1 MINTRFLRCT
11 HTAPATF
18 GTTIFFAL
26 LAIVSILLISGCQ
39 TEQRASVATE
49 GVPSDQQIRKSP
61 NDSREY
67 RYLELPNKMRVALVS
82 DPETDKSAA
91 AMAVYRGSFHE
102 PEHRPGLAHFLEHML
117 FIQTE
122 AYPEPGA
129 FQKFVA
135 ANGGSTNAYTAFD
148 HTNYFFNVAP
158 QAFPEALDRWAHF
171 FIKPII
177 SAEYSEREKNA
188 VHSEYQ
194 MQIKDDGWRNYMV
207 GKQALNPQ
215 HPATRFTI
223 GSLDT
228 LAGDIQADLID
239 FFETQ
244 YSADQMGLVLISNQS
259 LDELEALVKPLFSQ
273 VANKDIGPAYVDTPV
288 YTDEQLPQWV
298 ANQTFK
304 DGATL
309 TFAYPLPSTLPHY
322 KTKPEQYFANL
333 IGHEGTGSL
342 YQYLVGK
349 GWIESL
355 GSGVSVFDRGTSV
368 LNVSIE
374 LTPAGDQHKQDIAH
388 ALFSYIE
395 LIKSSPPKAWLYQ
408 EQAKVA
414 ELGFRFQE
422 KSSPTGLVYRLAP
435 QLDHYPPADLLVAPY
450 LMEQFDARLIGDYLR
465 YLTPDNVVVEY
476 TSPDVTGDEIE
487 PWFKVP
493 YEIKPFQLNKTLTTQ
508 LPFHLPEPN
517 PFLPENLSLV
527 DEDQAPIARVEQRK
541 MEFWLDTDTRF
552 GGPRSTLIVALAVPG
567 GLQSPSDRAH
577 AQLYRT
583 LVQDSL
589 SELVYPAYLA
599 GLSYQIGVSD
609 AGFEVTVAGYDDKQ
623 TELLTAVIRALLQP
637 TLDAQRFASLK
648 ESLIKDWQN
657 MTRERPYSQTFS
669 ALTDTLRSGRWPRP
683 MLIDAIAQ
691 TDLNRLD
698 TWRQRNLE
706 RVSVVGLLHGNVTR
720 ENLNTVTL
728 QLASLLP
735 LAEQRIEAQR
745 ASVRDVT
752 SALLLEIPVDH
763 NDSSLILHIQDDDDS
778 FAARA
783 RSLLAAQMLQ
793 PEYFRQLRTEQ
804 QLGYVVSATGRA
816 IADRG
821 GITFIVQSPM
831 ASARAVEQAT
841 VEFMQAFNAQP
852 LDDAS
857 FAQQQAGLITQLL
870 EKPKNLAEQ
879 SQRYWSD
886 LSRDVTTFDSR
897 EQIAQAVQAL
907 TPALMSAYLAEVE
920 ARLKSRRLLIFS
932 RGQFDE
938 VPTHGYLLSDPT
950 AAFP

>member
-1 MINTRFLRCT
+1 MINTRFLRCAN
-11 HTAPATF
+11 TASATF
-18 GTTIFFAL
+18 GAPVLFAL
-26 LAIVSILLISGCQ
+26 LAIVSTLFISGCQ
-39 TEQRASVATE
+39 TEQTASVATSE
-49 GVPSDQQIRKSP
+49 DGSSDQQIRKSP

-67 RYLELPNKMRVALVS
+67 RYLVLPNKMRVVLVS

-188 VHSEYQ
+188 VQSEYQ

-207 GKQALNPQ
+207 GKQALNPE

-273 VANKDIGPAYVDTPV
+273 VANKDIGPAYVDTPM

-309 TFAYPLPSTLPHY
+309 TFAFPLPSTLPHY

-395 LIKSSPPKAWLYQ
+395 LIKSSPPKAWLY
-408 EQAKVA
+408 
-414 ELGFRFQE
+414 
-422 KSSPTGLVYRLAP
+422 
-435 QLDHYPPADLLVAPY
+435 
-450 LMEQFDARLIGDYLR
+450 
-465 YLTPDNVVVEY
+465 
-476 TSPDVTGDEIE
+476 
-487 PWFKVP
+487 
-493 YEIKPFQLNKTLTTQ
+493 
-508 LPFHLPEPN
+508 
-517 PFLPENLSLV
+517 
-527 DEDQAPIARVEQRK
+527 
-541 MEFWLDTDTRF
+541 
-552 GGPRSTLIVALAVPG
+552 
-567 GLQSPSDRAH
+567 
-577 AQLYRT
+577 
-583 LVQDSL
+583 
-589 SELVYPAYLA
+589 
-599 GLSYQIGVSD
+599 
-609 AGFEVTVAGYDDKQ
+609 
-623 TELLTAVIRALLQP
+623 
-637 TLDAQRFASLK
+637 
-648 ESLIKDWQN
+648 
-657 MTRERPYSQTFS
+657 
-669 ALTDTLRSGRWPRP
+669 
-683 MLIDAIAQ
+683 
-691 TDLNRLD
+691 
-698 TWRQRNLE
+698 
-706 RVSVVGLLHGNVTR
+706 
-720 ENLNTVTL
+720 
-728 QLASLLP
+728 
-735 LAEQRIEAQR
+735 
-745 ASVRDVT
+745 
-752 SALLLEIPVDH
+752 
-763 NDSSLILHIQDDDDS
+763 
-778 FAARA
+778 
-783 RSLLAAQMLQ
+783 
-793 PEYFRQLRTEQ
+793 
-804 QLGYVVSATGRA
+804 
-816 IADRG
+816 
-821 GITFIVQSPM
+821 
-831 ASARAVEQAT
+831 
-841 VEFMQAFNAQP
+841 
-852 LDDAS
+852 
-857 FAQQQAGLITQLL
+857 
-870 EKPKNLAEQ
+870 
-879 SQRYWSD
+879 
-886 LSRDVTTFDSR
+886 
-897 EQIAQAVQAL
+897 
-907 TPALMSAYLAEVE
+907 
-920 ARLKSRRLLIFS
+920 
-932 RGQFDE
+932 
-938 VPTHGYLLSDPT
+938 
-950 AAFP
+950 